1 MLYTAGSRESSV
13 PLAMIGG
20 GCSEHNETSP
30 AVIALEVVGAAGRMG
45 SLWLSQEGSIA
56 VSRGVAPG
64 CLSSPAT
71 PIFVTTP
78 SKSWRQV
85 YDETVD
91 SRKDDLVWVGN
102 GLLLSEFEN
111 STVIVP
117 HYGILSVGAKPVT
130 SSSSPPTFCYGKHA
144 KHAAEILEKEGIQT
158 KVVEAWKEIQTRA
171 AQKLLWAS
179 CMWLLCHPSIE
190 SPLTVDQVHNDRQA
204 ALEELVCELLPALEL
219 IVGAKVDLQDTL
231 SYFEAYSRSMVGAI
245 PSKELATDEVG
256 ERNGVWLQYRNQFP
270 QSFHEKLLQQVAGS
284 KVLERVLANKETIH
298 RSARKSV
305 HLKVID
311 LTVSGVRSGCNSTC
325 QKSVVVVGA
334 GIVGSSVALN
344 LARRGINVT
353 VLDREDSKGLGITT
367 PASWAWINAN
377 NKSPQ
382 QYQWLNQLGM
392 RSWRKDP
399 VIRDLP
405 NWNGALVQYKRSP
418 PFLGGYTREGP
429 LSIDRLQKLEPQ
441 SNFSFSD
448 GPVYFFA
455 DEGYVNPAE
464 AVCSMR
470 RAAQY
475 LGVRFM
481 FGQNVSALIRN
492 DNGTIV
498 GVQLNDNIAIPADVV
513 IIAAG
518 CGSSAPALGGLPLT
532 HSPGQIAFAT
542 PSQSSSTHSLKRI
555 LVDTIRESHVLQRLD
570 GTLVAGGGFLEVGG
584 MPSSSKVT
592 IEASDERGHGLLLAA
607 SQLAPSPLKGA
618 AFLHSATAVRPMP
631 QDGFPAIGYI
641 EPGHYI
647 AVTHS
652 GVTLSSVLGSLV
664 SAEISDG
671 LDLDILRPFRPTR
684 LFDRQRQHH
693 VSR

>member
-1 MLYTAGSRESSV
+1 MR
-13 PLAMIGG
+13 G
-20 GCSEHNETSP
+20 GCGCDKDNETSP
-30 AVIALEVVGAAGRMG
+30 AEIALEVVGAAGRMG
-45 SLWLSQEGSIA
+45 SLWLNQKGSIA
-56 VSRGVAPG
+56 VSHGVAPG
-64 CLSSPAT
+64 CLSSSST

-85 YDETVD
+85 HDETLD

-130 SSSSPPTFCYGKHA
+130 SPCSPPTYCYGKHA
-144 KHAAEILEKEGIQT
+144 KQAAEILEKEGIQT
-158 KVVEAWKEIQTRA
+158 KVVESWKEIQTRA

-179 CMWLLCHPSIE
+179 CMWLLCHASID
-190 SPLTVDQVHNDRQA
+190 SPPLTVDQVHDQKQA
-204 ALEELVCELLPALEL
+204 ALEELVCELLPVLEL

-231 SYFEAYSRSMVGAI
+231 TYLEAYSRSMEGAI
-245 PSKELATDEVG
+245 PSKELATDEVC
-256 ERNGVWLQYRNQFP
+256 ERNGVWLQYRSQRP
-270 QSFHEKLLQQVAGS
+270 QSFHEELLQQVAGS
-284 KVLERVLANKETIH
+284 KELERAVTNKKM
-298 RSARKSV
+298 RFRNDRQSV
-305 HLKVID
+305 YLKDID
-311 LTVSGVRSGCNSTC
+311 LTVLGVRSGCNSSAC
-325 QKSVVVVGA
+325 QNCVVVIGG
-334 GIVGSSVALN
+334 GIMGSSVALN
-344 LARRGINVT
+344 LARRGVNVT
-353 VLDREDSKGLGITT
+353 VVDREDSKELGVTT

-405 NWNGALVQYKRSP
+405 SWNGALVQYKRSP

-429 LSIDRLQKLEPQ
+429 LSIDRLQYLEPQ

-448 GPVYFFA
+448 GPVFFFA
-455 DEGYVNPAE
+455 DEGYVNPSE

-470 RAAQY
+470 QAAEY

-481 FGQNVSALIRN
+481 YKQNVSALIRN
-492 DNGTIV
+492 GNGTIV
-498 GVQLNDNIAIPADVV
+498 GVRSSDNLAIPADVV
-513 IIAAG
+513 IVAAG
-518 CGSSAPALGGLPLT
+518 CGASAPALGGLPLT

-555 LVDTIRESHVLQRLD
+555 LVDTVRQSHLLQRQD

-584 MPSSSKVT
+584 TSSSSKDS
-592 IEASDERGHGLLLAA
+592 IETSDERGHDLLNVA
-607 SQLAPSPLKGA
+607 SQLAPSPMKGA
-618 AFLHSATAVRPMP
+618 AFLHSAAAVRPMP
-631 QDGFPAIGYI
+631 QDGFPAIGFI
-641 EPGHYI
+641 EPGLYT

-652 GVTLSSVLGSLV
+652 GVTLSSVIGPLV

-684 LFDRQRQHH
+684 MFNRQDIIAH
-693 VSR
+693 